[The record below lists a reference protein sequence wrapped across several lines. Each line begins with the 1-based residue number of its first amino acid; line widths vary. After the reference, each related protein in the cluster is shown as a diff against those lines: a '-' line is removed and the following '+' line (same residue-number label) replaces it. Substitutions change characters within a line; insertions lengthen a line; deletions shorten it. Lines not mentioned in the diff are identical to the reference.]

1 MLFMRSA
8 RLGAEALNL
17 LTAIAIYFGEVPD
30 LYGRM
35 QEAAETLKYEEI
47 RSDSMLS
54 QECVKALRKMKI
66 KNGKQRFKFNK
77 LK

>member
-1 MLFMRSA
+1 M
-8 RLGAEALNL
+8 NL

-54 QECVKALRKMKI
+54 QECVKALRKMKR
-66 KNGKQRFKFNK
+66 KKERRWPR
-77 LK
+77 

>member
-1 MLFMRSA
+1 M
-8 RLGAEALNL
+8 NL
-17 LTAIAIYFGEVPD
+17 LTAIAIYFGEIPD

-35 QEAAETLKYEEI
+35 NEATQTLKYEEI

-66 KNGKQRFKFNK
+66 KKEKQ
-77 LK
+77 

>member
-1 MLFMRSA
+1 M
-8 RLGAEALNL
+8 NL
-17 LTAIAIYFGEVPD
+17 LTASAIYFGEIPD

-35 QEAAETLKYEEI
+35 NEATQTLKYEEI

-66 KNGKQRFKFNK
+66 KKEKQ
-77 LK
+77 